1 MRYKNVIMINS
12 KEELEAFKQGVAKT
26 LQTDFGVR
34 WDYGTADAD
43 DERALAM
50 ALACLMEFNV
60 QFASKDQNIN
70 QYLFDLQTRS
80 ASKEFFREES

>member
-12 KEELEAFKQGVAKT
+12 KEELEAFKQSVAKT
-26 LQTDFGVR
+26 LEFDFGVR
-34 WDYGTADAD
+34 WDCGTADAD

-60 QFASKDQNIN
+60 QFASKDKNVN
-70 QYLFDLQTRS
+70 QYLFDLQTRRS
-80 ASKEFFREES
+80 RKEFFREER

>member
-12 KEELEAFKQGVAKT
+12 KEELEAFKQGVAKI
-26 LQTDFGVR
+26 LQTNFGVR
-34 WDYGTADAD
+34 CSVVPADVD

-80 ASKEFFREES
+80 GSKEFFREER